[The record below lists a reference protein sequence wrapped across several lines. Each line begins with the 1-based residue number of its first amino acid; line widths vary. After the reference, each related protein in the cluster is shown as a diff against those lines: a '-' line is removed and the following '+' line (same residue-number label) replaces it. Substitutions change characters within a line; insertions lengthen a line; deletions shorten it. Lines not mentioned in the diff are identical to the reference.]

1 MILETEP
8 HISVVGEAADGL
20 DALEMVERARPDV
33 VLMDVRMPRMD
44 GIEATARITQMPAS
58 SAPPPR
64 VLILTTFD
72 LDDHVYAALR
82 AGASGFLLK
91 DAPAEQLVDAIGVIA
106 RGDAL
111 LAPSV
116 TRLLIDEV
124 ARRPAMD
131 PAIVAPGIATLTDR
145 ELAVMRLIARGLSNA
160 EIAEELYLGEATV
173 KTHVGRILTKL
184 GLRDRV
190 QAVVIAY
197 ESGLVTPGA

>member
-1 MILETEP
+1 
-8 HISVVGEAADGL
+8 
-20 DALEMVERARPDV
+20 
-33 VLMDVRMPRMD
+33 
-44 GIEATARITQMPAS
+44 
-58 SAPPPR
+58 
-64 VLILTTFD
+64 
-72 LDDHVYAALR
+72 LR